1 MHLYK
6 NMVFLNHGSFGA
18 CQKYLLDKQNQ
29 YRMQME
35 SQPLKFFIRDADEL
49 LYNSKKRLGDFIGAN
64 PDNMVFVDNAT
75 TAVNIVMKSF
85 PFKEGD
91 RILITNQIYPACR
104 NSVYRIAEE
113 RKLFIDEVLIPDIIN
128 SEEDVLDEILKYV
141 KSNTVFSLIDHISSL
156 PGVIFPVQQIINR
169 LKEKGII
176 VMIDGAHAPGMIP
189 LDLNELNPP
198 FYTGNCHKWM
208 CTPKGSAFLN
218 VREDFQ
224 EIVKPLVTSRRYGE
238 ISMNLS
244 EFQYD
249 FSRQGL
255 KI

>member
-1 MHLYK
+1 
-6 NMVFLNHGSFGA
+6 
-18 CQKYLLDKQNQ
+18 
-29 YRMQME
+29 
-35 SQPLKFFIRDADEL
+35 
-49 LYNSKKRLGDFIGAN
+49 
-64 PDNMVFVDNAT
+64 
-75 TAVNIVMKSF
+75 
-85 PFKEGD
+85 
-91 RILITNQIYPACR
+91 
-104 NSVYRIAEE
+104 
-113 RKLFIDEVLIPDIIN
+113 
-128 SEEDVLDEILKYV
+128 
-141 KSNTVFSLIDHISSL
+141 
-156 PGVIFPVQQIINR
+156 
-169 LKEKGII
+169 
-176 VMIDGAHAPGMIP
+176 MIDGAHAPGMIP